1 MSSGANEDQPV
12 FFRLPDQQPVRLDVA
27 LPVLR
32 QVSPQLVRS
41 MARSKWLTFE
51 QLVNDRSQLL
61 GVFATSLGAS
71 QVFIELL
78 AKNRPQ
84 NNGLLV

>member
-1 MSSGANEDQPV
+1 
-12 FFRLPDQQPVRLDVA
+12 
-27 LPVLR
+27 
-32 QVSPQLVRS
+32 
-41 MARSKWLTFE
+41 MARSKWLTIE

-71 QVFIELL
+71 QVFIELI